1 MSNISP
7 DSSNPTSPADSPVT
21 MGTLQQVMSQW
32 FQQITQQQQEMI
44 QQQVAS
50 AVQSTSRKFP
60 NSTSTS
66 GHVDEAKSSSA
77 FTNLPPK
84 VKICQPSTFT
94 GNPNRSVDLWL
105 FEMNKYLQLCGV
117 NNDDTKIALA
127 SGYFKD
133 SALIWWRSLS
143 SHGAY
148 PTTWLVFCQ
157 VVKQRFQPLAASL
170 TARVQLYALK
180 QGTSSV
186 VDHTTKFQNL
196 VQLADDMNEKD
207 QIYLFI
213 RSLRPAISKE
223 IDTTDFKTLHEAMT
237 LAQRAETLLD
247 NRRYYNSTTGFEP
260 RTTTTSTFPYPSS
273 ASAPTSSPTDS
284 SSSSTTMD
292 LSNLNRQVQVVN
304 QLEVEEKE
312 AEYQRYVEEGDEY
325 EPNYEIYNYE
335 QLELA
340 AADDAV
346 EAEQLQ
352 VMQRR
357 SNPFAKRMAATASP
371 LSQEEWDR
379 CMRERLCLR
388 CKKPNHISRDCP
400 QRRYPPHSAPRP
412 SRRNF

>member
-1 MSNISP
+1 MSNINP
-7 DSSNPTSPADSPVT
+7 DPSNPTASLGSLADTPVT
-21 MGTLQQVMSQW
+21 MGTLQQMMSQW
-32 FQQITQQQQEMI
+32 FQQITLQQQEMI
-44 QQQVAS
+44 QKQIAS
-50 AVQSTSRKFP
+50 AVQSTSRNLS
-60 NSTSTS
+60 NSTYTP
-66 GHVDEAKSSSA
+66 GHVDEVKTSSTFPTLTS
-77 FTNLPPK
+77 K
-84 VKICQPSTFT
+84 VKLCQPSTFT

-105 FEMNKYLQLCGV
+105 FEMNKYLQLCDV
-117 NNDDTKIALA
+117 SNEDTKIALA

-133 SALIWWRSLS
+133 SALTWWRSLCN
-143 SHGAY
+143 HGAF
-148 PTTWLVFCQ
+148 PTTWPAFCQ

-213 RSLRPAISKE
+213 RSLRPAISRE

-247 NRRYYNSTTGFEP
+247 NRRYYHTTTGVE
-260 RTTTTSTFPYPSS
+260 RTTTTSTSTYPSS
-273 ASAPTSSPTDS
+273 VSTPTVNPTLTDS
-284 SSSSTTMD
+284 SSSSTAMD

-304 QLEVEEKE
+304 QLEIEEKE

-325 EPNYEIYNYE
+325 EPNYEVYNYE
-335 QLELA
+335 QPEL
-340 AADDAV
+340 

-352 VMQRR
+352 AMQRR
-357 SNPFAKRMAATASP
+357 SNPSAKRTGAATSP

-400 QRRYPPHSAPRP
+400 QRRYPSHSAPP
-412 SRRNF
+412 SSNRHF